1 MAKNVGMAPNHLI
14 CDVFYDILS
23 RKKAFFLGDAG
34 VDGDLIEDVP
44 QFLADARYVVAV
56 DGIEH
61 FIDLFDE
68 VAAQGPMGL
77 GPVPGAA
84 VFAAQ
89 ARRHVDDGRYVEG
102 HGLSTVPLPLPGLFD
117 ETAHGLGHRR
127 STWDGM
133 DDGMEAAFAQQQ
145 LDDWRIG
152 LGKRLA
158 VLAIRIQGL
167 VVAPQRDDLDFHSSS
182 SFPGKYAYACHYNT
196 ESVICRGLAGKR
208 ASHRAW
214 RTYGP

>member
-1 MAKNVGMAPNHLI
+1 M
-14 CDVFYDILS
+14 
-23 RKKAFFLGDAG
+23 
-34 VDGDLIEDVP
+34 
-44 QFLADARYVVAV
+44 
-56 DGIEH
+56 
-61 FIDLFDE
+61 
-68 VAAQGPMGL
+68 
-77 GPVPGAA
+77 
-84 VFAAQ
+84 
-89 ARRHVDDGRYVEG
+89 
-102 HGLSTVPLPLPGLFD
+102 
-117 ETAHGLGHRR
+117 GHRR
-127 STWDGM
+127 STRDGM

-145 LDDWRIG
+145 LNDGRIS
-152 LGKRLA
+152 LGKRLP